1 MTTYGWKFP
10 DGTVIP
16 VEDGSAAED
25 KLLSM
30 DSFWDRNRKDCLR
43 QGLFYQ
49 WYCDDIER
57 DIENMSER
65 ELYEHF
71 GVRCTEDRD
80 GRIVYVLPE
89 GDRTDARGLFEWIE
103 DEGYRYDEWL
113 EYNSDCYD
121 FKELVKNE
129 AEYLTSDYGNE
140 ESMGYY
146 GVKLVPMSSGS
157 KRPSKPK
164 AKSPAGKPAA
174 RSASKATNPK
184 SQTSKRAVKGKA
196 PAKGRPA
203 PKGNLKGARR

>member
-1 MTTYGWKFP
+1 MTGYGWEFP

-16 VEDGSAAED
+16 VEDGSAVED

-49 WYCDDIER
+49 WYCDEIGR

-65 ELYEHF
+65 ELYDHF
-71 GVRCTEDRD
+71 GVRCSEDRD
-80 GRIVYVLPE
+80 GKVVYVLPE

-103 DEGYRYDEWL
+103 EEGYRYDEWL
-113 EYNSDCYD
+113 EFNSDCYD

-146 GVKLVPMSSGS
+146 GVRLVPMSSGS

-164 AKSPAGKPAA
+164 ARTQARKPVSK
-174 RSASKATNPK
+174 SASKASKPK
-184 SQTSKRAVKGKA
+184 AKA
-196 PAKGRPA
+196 PARKASKPKAKGV
-203 PKGNLKGARR
+203 RR